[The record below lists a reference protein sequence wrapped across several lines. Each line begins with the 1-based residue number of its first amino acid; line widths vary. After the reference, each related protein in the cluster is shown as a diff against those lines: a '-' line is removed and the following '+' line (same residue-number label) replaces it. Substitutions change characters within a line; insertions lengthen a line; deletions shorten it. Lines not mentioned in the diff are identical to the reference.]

1 MRQNRSGQRGIA
13 LVTVLLV
20 VMIATIVASAM
31 VARQY
36 YDIRRT
42 GNVLDHE
49 QALQVAY
56 AVEEFA
62 RRVLEEDIN
71 SGNSDSMAEAW
82 STPMESEELGGK
94 VSGQIEDLN
103 ARINLNDLVNQKE
116 EVDELVRRRLE
127 RLINKVQEKNRE
139 TLPPEAVVQE
149 KDLVDAIVDWID
161 KNDQQSGHEGA
172 EDMYYLNLER
182 PYMAGNAPMASISEL
197 RLVKGVTPQL
207 YAVLEPFL
215 TAVPRGNAPAR
226 INVNT
231 APPEVLA
238 ACFDKLKIEEAEPR
252 AFQENESVEQFTD
265 DMDQEGFRYESNPN
279 LNTKAENDYM
289 AIYSEY
295 FKLSATATFGN
306 ATVQMYS
313 VLYRDKQKK
322 KVSVIMRSQGSY

>member
-1 MRQNRSGQRGIA
+1 MRRNHTRQRGIA

-20 VMIATIVASAM
+20 VMIATIAASAM
-31 VARQY
+31 VARQF

-49 QALQVAY
+49 QALLVAY

-62 RRVLEEDIN
+62 MRVLEEDAN
-71 SGNSDSMAEAW
+71 GGNTDSITEVWAV
-82 STPMESEELGGK
+82 PMESEELGGK
-94 VSGQIEDLN
+94 ISGQIEDLN
-103 ARINLNDLVNQKE
+103 ARININDVVNQKE

-139 TLPPEAVVQE
+139 TLPPEALVQE

-161 KNDQQSGHEGA
+161 KNDQVSGYEGA
-172 EDMYYLNLER
+172 EDMHYLNLEH
-182 PYMAGNAPMASISEL
+182 PYMAANAPMASISEL
-197 RLVKGVTPQL
+197 RLVKGMTPQL
-207 YAVLEPFL
+207 FALLEPSL
-215 TAVPRGNAPAR
+215 AALPRGKSQAR

-238 ACFDKLKIEEAEPR
+238 ACFDKLKIDEAEPH
-252 AFQENESVEQFTD
+252 AFQENESVEKFTD
-265 DMDQEGFRYESNPN
+265 DLDQAGFRYESNPN
-279 LNTKAENDYM
+279 LNTKAEKEYM
-289 AIYSEY
+289 SVASEY
-295 FKLSATATFGN
+295 FKLSTTATFGN

>member
-1 MRQNRSGQRGIA
+1 MRQSRGGQRGIA

-20 VMIATIVASAM
+20 VMIATITASAM
-31 VARQY
+31 VARQFF
-36 YDIRRT
+36 DIRRT

-49 QALQVAY
+49 QAVQVAY

-62 RRVLEEDIN
+62 LRVLEEDLN
-71 SGNSDSMAEAW
+71 GNNADDLSEVW

-94 VSGQIEDLN
+94 VSGQIEDLSG
-103 ARINLNDLVNQKE
+103 RINLNDLVNQKE
-116 EVDELVRRRLE
+116 EIDELVRRRLE

-139 TLPPEAVVQE
+139 TLPPESLVQE
-149 KDLVDAIVDWID
+149 KDLVDAIIDWID
-161 KNDQQSGHEGA
+161 KNDQQSGYEGA

-182 PYMAGNAPMASISEL
+182 PYMAGNSPMVSVSEL
-197 RLVKGVTPQL
+197 RLVKGMSPQL

-215 TAVPRGNAPAR
+215 AALPRGNAPAR

-238 ACFDKLKIEEAEPR
+238 AAFDRLKIEEAEPH
-252 AFQENESVEQFTD
+252 AFQTNESVEKFTD

-279 LNTKAENDYM
+279 LNTKAEKEYM
-289 AIYSEY
+289 SVFSEY

-306 ATVQMYS
+306 ATVQLYS